1 MAQSEDSR
9 DQLAAQVVSQY
20 AAWSAVAG
28 FVPVPFA
35 DVAAIGAL
43 QLQMLR
49 RIAQVYSVPFT
60 DHLGKSVLASLLGSV
75 VPVMAAPAAAGGILS
90 LLKSFPTAGTTIA
103 SLSMPGLSAG
113 STYAIGKIFIQ
124 HFASGGTLLDFN
136 PQHYREHLKSDA
148 DKRETTAPAP
158 GSQAAAA

>member
-28 FVPVPFA
+28 IVPVPFA
-35 DVAAIGAL
+35 DVAMIGAF

-49 RIAQVYSVPFT
+49 RIAQVYSVAFS

-75 VPVMAAPAAAGGILS
+75 VPAMAAPAAASGVLS
-90 LLKSFPTAGTTIA
+90 LLKSFPTAGSTLA

-113 STYAIGKIFIQ
+113 STYAIGKVFIQ

-136 PQHYREHLKSDA
+136 PHHYREYLKSEA
-148 DKRETTAPAP
+148 EKRGTTAPA
-158 GSQAAAA
+158 AAAA